1 MKYISLEALGHLSNE
16 KEKVK
21 QKTSVMLNAAFL
33 FNVSQW
39 QKYKE
44 IHKSCTRNT

>member
-1 MKYISLEALGHLSNE
+1 MDFLGHLSNE

-21 QKTSVMLNAAFL
+21 QKTSVVLNAAFL

-39 QKYKE
+39 QMYKE
-44 IHKSCTRNT
+44 INESYTGNT